1 MSSYF
6 RNKNYITEEFHQIL
20 ANFTKA
26 IMLYRPKDIIDFAI
40 NYFTSLEKKIPLER
54 LLESQKYIN
63 SLGSESTLNNEQN
76 ITKEENINLDDTN
89 SQDNLEDI
97 ENNDSRIMI
106 PMSKEFKKI
115 IKIKEIE
122 NKGGLK
128 KENNEFEI
136 SATNTERDKVKD
148 FVSELFIN

>member
-1 MSSYF
+1 MSSNF
-6 RNKNYITEEFHQIL
+6 PKKHFIPDDFQQIFN
-20 ANFTKA
+20 NFTKA
-26 IMLYRPKDIIDFAI
+26 ILFYKPKDIIDFAI
-40 NYFTSLEKKIPLER
+40 NYFISLEKKIPLER

-76 ITKEENINLDDTN
+76 ITKEDINLDDTN

>member
-1 MSSYF
+1 MSS
-6 RNKNYITEEFHQIL
+6 NNPQKHYIQEEFQQIL
-20 ANFTKA
+20 NNFTKA
-26 IMLYRPKDIIDFAI
+26 LLFYRPKDIIDFAI
-40 NYFTSLEKKIPLER
+40 NYFVSLERKIPLDK

-76 ITKEENINLDDTN
+76 ITNEENINLDDTN
-89 SQDNLEDI
+89 SLDNLEDNQ
-97 ENNDSRIMI
+97 NNDSNIKI

-115 IKIKEIE
+115 LKIKEIE

-128 KENNEFEI
+128 KENNDFEI

>member
-1 MSSYF
+1 MSSNF
-6 RNKNYITEEFHQIL
+6 TKKHFIPEEFQQIFN
-20 ANFTKA
+20 NFTKA
-26 IMLYRPKDIIDFAI
+26 ILFYKPKDIIDFAI
-40 NYFTSLEKKIPLER
+40 NYFISLEKKIPLER

-89 SQDNLEDI
+89 SLDNLEDI

>member
-1 MSSYF
+1 MSS
-6 RNKNYITEEFHQIL
+6 NNPQKHYIQEEFQQIL
-20 ANFTKA
+20 NNFIKA
-26 IMLYRPKDIIDFAI
+26 LLFYRPKDIIDFAI
-40 NYFTSLEKKIPLER
+40 NYFVSLERKIPLDK

-76 ITKEENINLDDTN
+76 ITNEENINLDDTN
-89 SQDNLEDI
+89 SLDNLEDNQ
-97 ENNDSRIMI
+97 NNDSNIKI

-115 IKIKEIE
+115 LKIKEIE

-128 KENNEFEI
+128 KETNDFEI
-136 SATNTERDKVKD
+136 SATNTDRDKVKD

>member
-1 MSSYF
+1 MSSNF
-6 RNKNYITEEFHQIL
+6 TKKHFIPEEFQQIFN
-20 ANFTKA
+20 NFTKA
-26 IMLYRPKDIIDFAI
+26 ILFYKPKDIIDFAI
-40 NYFTSLEKKIPLER
+40 NYFISLDKKIPLER
-54 LLESQKYIN
+54 LLESKKYIN

>member
-1 MSSYF
+1 MSS
-6 RNKNYITEEFHQIL
+6 NYPQKHYIQEEFQQIL
-20 ANFTKA
+20 NNFTKA
-26 IMLYRPKDIIDFAI
+26 LLFYRPKDIIDFAI
-40 NYFTSLEKKIPLER
+40 NYFVSLERKIPLDK

-63 SLGSESTLNNEQN
+63 SLCSESTLNNEQN
-76 ITKEENINLDDTN
+76 ITNEENINLDDTN
-89 SQDNLEDI
+89 SLDNLEDNQ
-97 ENNDSRIMI
+97 NNDSNIKI

-115 IKIKEIE
+115 LKIKEIG

-128 KENNEFEI
+128 KETNDFEI